1 MKILVAG
8 GTGNLGSRII
18 RELRKRGADIR
29 AIIRPNTAL
38 NKIAMLKQHDIGI
51 IQTDMTNIHEMT
63 LACKEVDCVISAL
76 QGLHDVIVDVQTIL
90 LNAAVNA
97 GVHRFIPSD
106 YAADFTK
113 LPAGENR
120 NFDLRREF
128 HERLDRAPI
137 AATSI
142 LNGAFAEL
150 LSNRTPLL
158 DLENKTAGYWEDP
171 DWRLDFT
178 TMDNTAA
185 YTAAAAFDTA
195 APRILRI
202 AGFQTSA
209 KELAAV
215 ASTVKG
221 EEFKPVRM
229 GSLAELAAHN
239 KQERAAHPEGEN
251 ELYPSWQ
258 QGQYMQSMFS
268 VQLAP
273 LDNHRYPDIG
283 WTDAATFIR
292 SIS

>member
-8 GTGNLGSRII
+8 GTGSLGSRII
-18 RELRKRGADIR
+18 RELLKRGADIR
-29 AIIRPNTAL
+29 VIIRPNTAL
-38 NKIAMLKQHDIGI
+38 DKIAVLKQYDIGV
-51 IQTDMTNIHEMT
+51 IQTDMTNINEMT

-90 LNAAVNA
+90 LSAAVNA

-106 YAADFTK
+106 FAADFTK
-113 LPAGENR
+113 LPPGENR

-150 LSNRTPLL
+150 LSNHTPLL
-158 DLENKTAGYWEDP
+158 DLEKNTVGYWENA

-202 AGFQTSA
+202 AGFQVSP
-209 KELAAV
+209 KELANI
-215 ASTVKG
+215 ASSVK
-221 EEFKPVRM
+221 EREFKLVPM

-268 VQLAP
+268 VQLTP
-273 LDNHRYPDIG
+273 LDNHRYPNIE
-283 WTDAATFIR
+283 WTDAATFI
-292 SIS
+292 STL